1 MIHVCRNCFPL
12 QLLWVTQLVTANL
25 PLHVS
30 HFNCCL
36 YAPDTVIL
44 DCGACYICHLLYCW
58 QQHWAPCYQVCC
70 LISDDGS
77 LIILLQYSLASTLCP
92 PRAYHCHWLC
102 PGKHGVD
109 AVFSNIVIS
118 ALCWSI
124 TSCGG
129 GQQATDSEHNPFLSP
144 VWSTGLQGGAVTGSA
159 RLQQNW

>member
-1 MIHVCRNCFPL
+1 MHALMIVDTDPPLACILITLRPQLEEILWSMCAAIASLSNYCRLRSFI
-12 QLLWVTQLVTANL
+12 ANL

-36 YAPDTVIL
+36 YALNAVIL
-44 DCGACYICHLLYCW
+44 DCRACYIYHLLHCW
-58 QQHWAPCYQVCC
+58 HQHWAPCYQVCC
-70 LISDDGS
+70 LIIDDGS
-77 LIILLQYSLASTLCP
+77 LIILLQYSSASTLCP

-129 GQQATDSEHNPFLSP
+129 G
-144 VWSTGLQGGAVTGSA
+144 
-159 RLQQNW
+159 